1 LLACTLRQERPELE
15 QRRSELLRQE
25 EELKLK
31 LDQLQEILLQ
41 ELANAQGDILQN
53 KVSRLKLKQTV
64 LLSQFSTQEKYMNI
78 TLLLFA
84 CRLRAMEFVCCL

>member
-1 LLACTLRQERPELE
+1 MPLQLLACALHQERPELE

-41 ELANAQGDILQN
+41 ELANAQGDILMN
-53 KVSRLKLKQTV
+53 KVSKQNLKQIV
-64 LLSQFSTQEKYMNI
+64 LFILN
-78 TLLLFA
+78 
-84 CRLRAMEFVCCL
+84 

>member
-1 LLACTLRQERPELE
+1 MLSQLLACALRQERPELE

-41 ELANAQGDILQN
+41 ELASAQGDILQN
-53 KVSRLKLKQTV
+53 KVSEQNLEQV
-64 LLSQFSTQEKYMNI
+64 I
-78 TLLLFA
+78 I
-84 CRLRAMEFVCCL
+84 CPC

>member
-1 LLACTLRQERPELE
+1 MLSQLLACALRQERPELE

-41 ELANAQGDILQN
+41 ELASAQGDILQN
-53 KVSRLKLKQTV
+53 KVSEQNLEQVIICPFWVCKEHNTHFKLW
-64 LLSQFSTQEKYMNI
+64 
-78 TLLLFA
+78 
-84 CRLRAMEFVCCL
+84 

>member
-1 LLACTLRQERPELE
+1 MLLQLLACALRQERPELE

-41 ELANAQGDILQN
+41 ELASAQGDILQN
-53 KVSRLKLKQTV
+53 KVSKQNLEQVIICPYRVHRENNTHFKL
-64 LLSQFSTQEKYMNI
+64 
-78 TLLLFA
+78 
-84 CRLRAMEFVCCL
+84 

>member
-1 LLACTLRQERPELE
+1 LLQLLACALRQERPELE

-41 ELANAQGDILQN
+41 ELANAEGDILLN
-53 KVSRLKLKQTV
+53 KVSKQNLKQIL
-64 LLSQFSTQEKYMNI
+64 LLSLFSTQQK
-78 TLLLFA
+78 
-84 CRLRAMEFVCCL
+84 

>member
-1 LLACTLRQERPELE
+1 MLSQLLACALRQERPELE

-41 ELANAQGDILQN
+41 ELASAQGDILQN
-53 KVSRLKLKQTV
+53 KVSEPGTSNSLSLLEYTV
-64 LLSQFSTQEKYMNI
+64 CSMYYVVHTF
-78 TLLLFA
+78 
-84 CRLRAMEFVCCL
+84 

>member
-1 LLACTLRQERPELE
+1 LHQERPELE

-53 KVSRLKLKQTV
+53 KVSEQNLEQV
-64 LLSQFSTQEKYMNI
+64 LLLSLLST
-78 TLLLFA
+78 
-84 CRLRAMEFVCCL
+84 

>member
-1 LLACTLRQERPELE
+1 MLSQLLACALRQERPELE

-41 ELANAQGDILQN
+41 ELASAQGDILQN
-53 KVSRLKLKQTV
+53 KVSEPGTSNSLSLLEYTVCIMLYTHFKLW
-64 LLSQFSTQEKYMNI
+64 
-78 TLLLFA
+78 
-84 CRLRAMEFVCCL
+84 

>member
-1 LLACTLRQERPELE
+1 MILLQLLACALRQERPELE

-41 ELANAQGDILQN
+41 ELANAQGDILLN
-53 KVSRLKLKQTV
+53 KVSKQNLKQMV
-64 LLSQFSTQEKYMNI
+64 
-78 TLLLFA
+78 
-84 CRLRAMEFVCCL
+84 

>member
-1 LLACTLRQERPELE
+1 MLSQLLACALRQERPELE

-53 KVSRLKLKQTV
+53 KVSEQNVEQVV
-64 LLSQFSTQEKYMNI
+64 LLSWLSN
-78 TLLLFA
+78 
-84 CRLRAMEFVCCL
+84 

>member
-1 LLACTLRQERPELE
+1 MLPQLLACTLRQERPELE

-41 ELANAQGDILQN
+41 ELASAQGDILQN
-53 KVSRLKLKQTV
+53 KVSEQNLVQV
-64 LLSQFSTQEKYMNI
+64 IICS
-78 TLLLFA
+78 
-84 CRLRAMEFVCCL
+84 C

>member
-1 LLACTLRQERPELE
+1 MLLQLLACALRQERPELE

-41 ELANAQGDILQN
+41 ELASAQGDILQN
-53 KVSRLKLKQTV
+53 KVSKRNLEQVIICPCRVHRENNTHFKL
-64 LLSQFSTQEKYMNI
+64 
-78 TLLLFA
+78 
-84 CRLRAMEFVCCL
+84 